1 MKVPIQNSLPPF
13 TIYFSLKVS
22 SRNSSQ
28 IWIHFQRVRRGRRGC
43 KHPSDGSVLIIKLF
57 KSRNKHHFYSALILL
72 HSDLYCR
79 SVFTCASYL
88 SSLPR
93 CLSADFKDNVNG
105 SRLCVREK
113 EILHFYTKT
122 TFLTQNLLRHVLPFL
137 TSLHT
142 VILQVRI
149 FLDKKK
155 TAQNA
160 LLGYIFKIRAP
171 KLQNFKNRQNNSYLC
186 KYVSDL
192 IVLLYCFYLFC
203 SFIARQIL
211 LISDIQILCSD
222 IQVPQSELK

>member
-1 MKVPIQNSLPPF
+1 MVHVF
-13 TIYFSLKVS
+13 VS
-22 SRNSSQ
+22 ER
-28 IWIHFQRVRRGRRGC
+28 
-43 KHPSDGSVLIIKLF
+43 KK
-57 KSRNKHHFYSALILL
+57 
-72 HSDLYCR
+72 
-79 SVFTCASYL
+79 
-88 SSLPR
+88 
-93 CLSADFKDNVNG
+93 
-105 SRLCVREK
+105 
-113 EILHFYTKT
+113 FYTFTPKQLFSPKICFVT
-122 TFLTQNLLRHVLPFL
+122 SLSLLEWRQLSHSLFIFYNVWVCVLPFL

-155 TAQNA
+155 TAQYA